1 MREGAVMLVRSLWA
15 WLRKRWMGCICEWI
29 RLCTGSIIWDL
40 NVRNFE
46 SITLIV
52 EETKEIGKGLSYYT
66 EADHFKAADFERN
79 LDRNLKQAKLA
90 WHEA

>member
-1 MREGAVMLVRSLWA
+1 MREGAGMLVRSLWER
-15 WLRKRWMGCICEWI
+15 LRKRWTGCICAWI
-29 RLCTGSIIWDL
+29 RLCTESIIWDL

-46 SITLIV
+46 YMTLIV

>member
-1 MREGAVMLVRSLWA
+1 MKEGVGILARSLWA
-15 WLRKRWMGCICEWI
+15 RLRKRWTGCICVWT

-40 NVRNFE
+40 NVRGYL
-46 SITLIV
+46 SMTPIV

>member
-1 MREGAVMLVRSLWA
+1 MM
-15 WLRKRWMGCICEWI
+15 
-29 RLCTGSIIWDL
+29 D
-40 NVRNFE
+40 
-46 SITLIV
+46 IV
-52 EETKEIGKGLSYYT
+52 EETKEIGKSLSKYI